1 MSLTNI
7 KKKKS
12 LVYWEHGSLAYET
25 QISLRLRKKKAYDN
39 RVFYILLY
47 SQLNP
52 YRTAFDL
59 LL

>member
-1 MSLTNI
+1 MAVGLMKHKFLS
-7 KKKKS
+7 
-12 LVYWEHGSLAYET
+12 GSE
-25 QISLRLRKKKAYDN
+25 KKKAYDN
-39 RVFYILLY
+39 RVIYILLY